1 MHLVRFRHQGT
12 ARLGALKDGKV
23 VDLTSASGGR
33 LRADINAL
41 LGEGDAGLAAVQSA
55 LDGASES
62 HTLMAENVDWLPPAT
77 PGQVLCLGLNYH
89 AHAEEA
95 QMAVPDSPVIFTKS
109 PGSVIA
115 HGEAI
120 VIPRLAPDEVDY
132 EVELAFVIGRPAR
145 HVSRQDAL
153 SYVAGYTCAN
163 DVSSRD
169 LQFRTT
175 QWVLGKTLDT
185 FCPLGPALV
194 TADEVPDPQNL
205 MMRLSLNGRELQAG
219 RTDDMIFDVA
229 FTIEYLSG
237 LMTLHTGDVIL
248 TGTPPGVGFS
258 RKPPIFLQPG
268 DVVEITIEGL
278 GTLRNPVS
286 VERVSG

>member
-1 MHLVRFRHQGT
+1 MHLVRFKHQDT

-23 VDLTSASGGR
+23 VDLTAASGGR
-33 LRADINAL
+33 LTTDINAL
-41 LGEGDAGLAAVQSA
+41 LSEGDAGLAAAQNA
-55 LDGASES
+55 LEGAGEA
-62 HTLMAENVDWLPPAT
+62 HTVMAEEVEWLPPAT
-77 PGQVLCLGLNYH
+77 PGQIICLGLNYH
-89 AHAEEA
+89 AHAAEA
-95 QMAVPDSPVIFTKS
+95 KMEVPDSPVIFTKS

-120 VIPRLAPDEVDY
+120 VIPTLAPDEVDY

-145 HVSRQDAL
+145 HVPREDAL
-153 SYVAGYTCAN
+153 SYIAGYTCAN

-169 LQFRTT
+169 LQFRTS

-205 MMRLSLNGRELQAG
+205 KMQLSLNGQEMQAG
-219 RTDDMIFDVA
+219 NTDDMIFDISYTV
-229 FTIEYLSG
+229 EYLSG

-258 RKPPIFLQPG
+258 RKPPVFLQPG

-278 GTLRNPVS
+278 GTLRNPV
-286 VERVSG
+286 VAE

>member
-1 MHLVRFRHQGT
+1 MHLVRFRQENS

-23 VDLTSASGGR
+23 VDLTAASGGR
-33 LRADINAL
+33 LTADINTL
-41 LGEGDAGLAAVQSA
+41 LGEGDAGLAAAQSA
-55 LDGASES
+55 LDGATGA
-62 HTLMAENVDWLPPAT
+62 HTLTAEDVDWLPPAT
-77 PGQVLCLGLNYH
+77 PGQILCLGLNYH
-89 AHAEEA
+89 AHAAEA
-95 QMAVPDSPVIFTKS
+95 KMDVPDSPVIFTKS

-153 SYVAGYTCAN
+153 SHVAGYTCAN

-169 LQFRTT
+169 LQFRTS

-194 TADEVPDPQNL
+194 TAGEVPDPQEL
-205 MMRLSLNGRELQAG
+205 MMQLSLNGRVLQSG
-219 RTDDMIFDVA
+219 KTDDMIFDIAYTV
-229 FTIEYLSG
+229 EYLSG

-258 RKPPIFLQPG
+258 RVPPIFLQPG
-268 DVVEITIEGL
+268 DIVEITIEGL
-278 GTLRNPVS
+278 GTLNNPV
-286 VERVSG
+286 VAE